1 MSILVVDDSQVVQAL
16 MATILRDA
24 GYESIDLVS
33 TVTEAYRHLG
43 IDGSNA
49 GTDVELILMDV
60 LMPDVDG
67 IEACRRIKD
76 LEELQDIPII
86 MVTGMEDVKHL
97 QAAFAAGAND
107 YITKPFRPLELLVRV
122 RSALR
127 LRDEM
132 ERRKSRE
139 MELMELTRQLAEAN
153 DKLRC
158 LSSQDMLTG
167 LANRRCLDDFLDRE
181 WKRAV
186 REIRPVAVIMID
198 IDCFKAYN
206 DAYGHQAGDECLQK
220 VAREISCVVRRP
232 GDLVARYGGEEFIA
246 ILPDTDL
253 QGAVAVAETMRSR
266 VERLEIKHK
275 ASRTGDHLT
284 ISLGV
289 VQTSA
294 QADLSFDALIGAA
307 DRALY
312 LAKREG
318 RNRIRI
324 AGAPSAMKSRVRANA
339 TSGQRSGRRTR
350 RKESELI
357 PPNIE

>member
-1 MSILVVDDSQVVQAL
+1 MSILIVDDSPVVRAL

-33 TVTEAYRHLG
+33 TVVGAYGCLG
-43 IDGSNA
+43 MDDNNG

-60 LMPDVDG
+60 LMPDEDG
-67 IEACRRIKD
+67 IAACRRIKAH
-76 LEELQDIPII
+76 EELENIPII
-86 MVTGMEDVKHL
+86 MVTGMEDVKLL
-97 QAAFAAGAND
+97 QAAFAAGATD

-132 ERRKSRE
+132 ERRKTRE

-167 LANRRCLDDFLDRE
+167 LANRRCLNDFLDRE
-181 WKRAV
+181 WKRAL
-186 REIRPVAVIMID
+186 RENRPIAVLMID

-206 DAYGHQAGDECLQK
+206 DTYGHQAGDECLQK
-220 VAREISCVVRRP
+220 VAHEISCVVRRP

-246 ILPDTDL
+246 ILPDTNL

-266 VERLEIKHK
+266 VERLKIKHK
-275 ASRTGDHLT
+275 ASMVGDHLT

-289 VQTSA
+289 VQA
-294 QADLSFDALIGAA
+294 PALADQSFDNLIGAA

-318 RNRIRI
+318 RNRISI
-324 AGAPSAMKSRVRANA
+324 AGAPRARKTKIAANNSAGPRVN
-339 TSGQRSGRRTR
+339 RRTKR
-350 RKESELI
+350 SDSEHS
-357 PPNIE
+357 PPAVE